1 MVLSSILCQSRLVI
15 SRPGREALALVLS
28 QQQGQFVGD
37 TGFVYIGE
45 DGGGAQTPVPSLP
58 SVL

>member
-45 DGGGAQTPVPSLP
+45 DRGRGWRGR
-58 SVL
+58 